1 LLGNRKSR
9 KKVEKVLDIPE
20 QICYNKGTKG
30 EGKATR
36 EERADP
42 RESVRPSPMTLTAGG
57 GGIKMSLI

>member
-1 LLGNRKSR
+1 LGTENPE
-9 KKVEKVLDIPE
+9 KKVKKVLDIPK
-20 QICYNKGTKG
+20 QICYNVDTKG

-42 RESVRPSPMTLTAGG
+42 RESVRPSPKTLTAGG